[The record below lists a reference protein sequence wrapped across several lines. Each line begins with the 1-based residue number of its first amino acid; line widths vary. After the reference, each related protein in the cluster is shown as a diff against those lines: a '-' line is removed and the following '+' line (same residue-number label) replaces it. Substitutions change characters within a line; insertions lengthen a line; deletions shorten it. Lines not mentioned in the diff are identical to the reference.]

1 MTRQEIVQALRCCA
15 KGIGHDDACE
25 NCKVG
30 EIQDRREYIEFAAA
44 NTIERLTA
52 ELAVCGGRDMKRL
65 TRPNINVDP
74 DTDRF
79 LHAAI
84 GGKEID
90 WKQNRDSTLNVFI
103 NGPTSNGF
111 CKDIF
116 RKMARDLYGRLKAY
130 EDTGLEPEAVE
141 TVKLALAAKHMVDL
155 ETLNNTTIS
164 RLVELAEADKDGRV
178 VVLPCKVGDTVYF
191 ALLGRIIEKQ
201 VFSIVSFSNST
212 RIYCGGT
219 SEYFRPED
227 IGKTFFLTREEAE
240 KALRE
245 MEGKKDGKT

>member
-1 MTRQEIVQALRCCA
+1 M
-15 KGIGHDDACE
+15 
-25 NCKVG
+25 
-30 EIQDRREYIEFAAA
+30 
-44 NTIERLTA
+44 ERLTS
-52 ELAVCGGRDMKRL
+52 
-65 TRPNINVDP
+65 PNINVDP

-79 LHAAI
+79 LHAKI

-90 WKQNRDSTLNVFI
+90 WKQCRDSTLNVLI

-111 CKDIF
+111 GKDIF

-130 EDTGLEPEAVE
+130 EDMGLEPEAVE

-164 RLVELAEADKDGRV
+164 RLVELAEADKDGSV